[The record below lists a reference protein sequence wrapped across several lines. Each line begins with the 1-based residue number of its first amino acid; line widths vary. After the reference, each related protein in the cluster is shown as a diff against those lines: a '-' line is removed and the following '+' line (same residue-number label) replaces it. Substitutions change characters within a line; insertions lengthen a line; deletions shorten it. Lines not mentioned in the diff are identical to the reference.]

1 MPTINALLK
10 KRERLEA
17 QIAQAQ
23 KREKRKTEILALL
36 EKHGLLELSDEQI
49 LSRLQGAVG
58 PAGQPQG
65 GFSNTITGAS
75 Q

>member
-1 MPTINALLK
+1 MSTLNSLIK

-23 KREKRKTEILALL
+23 RLEKRKTEILTLL
-36 EKHGLLELSDEQI
+36 EKHGLLELTDAEI
-49 LSRLQGAVG
+49 LSALLPKPVQAQ
-58 PAGQPQG
+58 A
-65 GFSNTITGAS
+65 SNFNMIGAS

>member
-1 MPTINALLK
+1 MSTLNNLIK

-23 KREKRKTEILALL
+23 RLEKRKTEIVALL
-36 EKHGLLELSDEQI
+36 EKQGLLELTDAEI

-58 PAGQPQG
+58 PAAQPQSA
-65 GFSNTITGAS
+65 FSNTITGGS